1 MFERALAQMTD
12 LRPEEI
18 HVRCVGELFFEV
30 DRVRLM
36 SAGALERHL
45 ENIRLQG
52 MGRKL
57 RKAHQPLDVPEP
69 LRKCFQLFGFT
80 HQIDFDQLKERY
92 RQLALSYH
100 PDKGGSLEMMRRIN
114 AAYRQIADYLRRVE
128 ADEYSRTVR

>member
-92 RQLALSYH
+92 RQLAL
-100 PDKGGSLEMMRRIN
+100 GSWCKIIIPIAPVGLAIQRLEGTSVWI
-114 AAYRQIADYLRRVE
+114 
-128 ADEYSRTVR
+128 